1 MSEADNPKPTSASPG
16 TGARVSN
23 AAGIVN
29 CKHLRKRLI
38 AKDEDAEYWECF
50 DCGEI
55 FEPGEDGG
63 VVNLDGSLSD
73 A

>member
-1 MSEADNPKPTSASPG
+1 MTEPANPKSAPTAPKTGTSASGG
-16 TGARVSN
+16 TGFE
-23 AAGIVN
+23 N

-55 FEPGEDGG
+55 FEPGEAGG

>member
-1 MSEADNPKPTSASPG
+1 MAEPVERKNIEG
-16 TGARVSN
+16 RN
-23 AAGIVN
+23 ATQ
-29 CKHLRKRLI
+29 CKHLRKQLI

-50 DCGEI
+50 ECGEI

-63 VVNLDGSLSD
+63 VVNIDGSLSD

>member
-1 MSEADNPKPTSASPG
+1 MAEPDIKPPAGKPVESE
-16 TGARVSN
+16 
-23 AAGIVN
+23 N
-29 CKHLRKRLI
+29 CKHVRKRLI
-38 AKDEDAEYWECF
+38 AKDEDAEYWECL

>member
-1 MSEADNPKPTSASPG
+1 MTDPADPKSAEKTPS
-16 TGARVSN
+16 TGAR
-23 AAGIVN
+23 
-29 CKHLRKRLI
+29 CKHLRKQLI

-55 FEPGEDGG
+55 FEPGDDGG

>member
-1 MSEADNPKPTSASPG
+1 MTEPVERKPG
-16 TGARVSN
+16 DARKTMQ
-23 AAGIVN
+23 
-29 CKHLRKRLI
+29 CKHLRKQLV

-63 VVNLDGSLSD
+63 VVNIDGSLSD

>member
-1 MSEADNPKPTSASPG
+1 MTEPVDRKPG
-16 TGARVSN
+16 DARRT
-23 AAGIVN
+23 AP
-29 CKHLRKRLI
+29 CKHLRKQLI

-63 VVNLDGSLSD
+63 VVNIDGSLSD

>member
-1 MSEADNPKPTSASPG
+1 MAEPVNPRPVEVRNSAP
-16 TGARVSN
+16 
-23 AAGIVN
+23 
-29 CKHLRKRLI
+29 CKHVRKQLI

>member
-1 MSEADNPKPTSASPG
+1 MSERTESKPPAEPKKVG
-16 TGARVSN
+16 VGN
-23 AAGIVN
+23 ATP
-29 CKHLRKRLI
+29 CKHLRKQLI

-63 VVNLDGSLSD
+63 VVNIDGSLSD

>member
-1 MSEADNPKPTSASPG
+1 MAEPAEPKSAEARNSAP
-16 TGARVSN
+16 
-23 AAGIVN
+23 
-29 CKHLRKRLI
+29 CKHLRKQLI
-38 AKDEDAEYWECF
+38 ARDEDAEYWECF

-63 VVNLDGSLSD
+63 VVNIDGSLSD

>member
-1 MSEADNPKPTSASPG
+1 MAEPAEPKNI
-16 TGARVSN
+16 GARN
-23 AAGIVN
+23 ATQ
-29 CKHLRKRLI
+29 CKHLRKQLI

-63 VVNLDGSLSD
+63 VVNIDGSLSD

>member
-1 MSEADNPKPTSASPG
+1 MTEPENPKSAPAVPKAGSPATDAEG
-16 TGARVSN
+16 FE
-23 AAGIVN
+23 N

-38 AKDEDAEYWECF
+38 ARDEDAEYWECF

-55 FEPGEDGG
+55 FEPGEAGG

>member
-1 MSEADNPKPTSASPG
+1 MAEPENPKSSSTTPG
-16 TGARVSN
+16 TEARAKDDMSS
-23 AAGIVN
+23 AR
-29 CKHLRKRLI
+29 CQHLRKRRI

-55 FEPGEDGG
+55 FEPGESGG

>member
-1 MSEADNPKPTSASPG
+1 MAEPVHPIDPKPG
-16 TGARVSN
+16 R
-23 AAGIVN
+23 AGNVAP
-29 CKHLRKRLI
+29 CKHLRKQLI

-63 VVNLDGSLSD
+63 VVNMDGSLSD

>member
-1 MSEADNPKPTSASPG
+1 MAEPVDPKRVEATTRADSRAGDGSNSA
-16 TGARVSN
+16 R
-23 AAGIVN
+23 
-29 CKHLRKRLI
+29 CKHLRKQLI

>member
-1 MSEADNPKPTSASPG
+1 MAEPAEPKNVGMRNSRP
-16 TGARVSN
+16 
-23 AAGIVN
+23 
-29 CKHLRKRLI
+29 CKHLRKQLI

-63 VVNLDGSLSD
+63 VLNMDGSLSD

>member
-1 MSEADNPKPTSASPG
+1 MAEPVDTKPFGGKNSTP
-16 TGARVSN
+16 
-23 AAGIVN
+23 
-29 CKHLRKRLI
+29 CKHQRKQLI

-63 VVNLDGSLSD
+63 VVNMDGSLSD

>member
-1 MSEADNPKPTSASPG
+1 MTEPANPKSAPEPAKSG
-16 TGARVSN
+16 SSATGS
-23 AAGIVN
+23 AGSEN
-29 CKHLRKRLI
+29 CKHARKRLI
-38 AKDEDAEYWECF
+38 AKDVDAEYWECF

-55 FEPGEDGG
+55 FEPGEAGG

>member
-1 MSEADNPKPTSASPG
+1 MTEPVEPKSG
-16 TGARVSN
+16 DARN
-23 AAGIVN
+23 TTR
-29 CKHLRKRLI
+29 CKHLRKQLI

-55 FEPGEDGG
+55 FEPGEDCG
-63 VVNLDGSLSD
+63 VVNIDGSLSD

>member
-1 MSEADNPKPTSASPG
+1 MAEPIVPKSAEPKNV
-16 TGARVSN
+16 GAEN
-23 AAGIVN
+23 ATR

-63 VVNLDGSLSD
+63 VVNIDGSLSD

>member
-1 MSEADNPKPTSASPG
+1 MAEPVVPKPVEPKNI
-16 TGARVSN
+16 RVGN
-23 AAGIVN
+23 ATP
-29 CKHLRKRLI
+29 CKHLHKRLI

-63 VVNLDGSLSD
+63 VVNIDGSLSD

>member
-1 MSEADNPKPTSASPG
+1 MTEPVEPKPSD
-16 TGARVSN
+16 ARKTKP
-23 AAGIVN
+23 
-29 CKHLRKRLI
+29 CKHLRKQLI

-63 VVNLDGSLSD
+63 VVNIDGSLSD

>member
-1 MSEADNPKPTSASPG
+1 MTEPVDPRPF
-16 TGARVSN
+16 GAKNSTP
-23 AAGIVN
+23 
-29 CKHLRKRLI
+29 CKHLRKQLI

-55 FEPGEDGG
+55 FEPGEDGE
-63 VVNLDGSLSD
+63 VVNMDGSLSD

>member
-1 MSEADNPKPTSASPG
+1 MTEPVEPKSG
-16 TGARVSN
+16 DARSTVR
-23 AAGIVN
+23 
-29 CKHLRKRLI
+29 CKHLRKQLI

-63 VVNLDGSLSD
+63 VVNIDGSLSD